1 MIDKVRDWLKVGK
14 DPEKDYIIKQSEA
27 LQTYRNKSNLLFLE
41 SQYDL
46 LCYSEPCEDGSFDV
60 RICAALLLFIKIF
73 EVAHTHE
80 LSGHRAESTT
90 YNRVKRYFYW
100 SSMFKWTEMLIL
112 DCLSC
117 QTNKSAC
124 KDLNE
129 APLEPWGQLEAIP
142 YIHLILIKKVHNDHL
157 VNEIEF
163 AR

>member
-14 DPEKDYIIKQSEA
+14 APEKHYIIKQSKA
-27 LQTYRNKSNLLFLE
+27 LQTYRNNFNLLFLE

-46 LCYSEPCEDGSFDV
+46 LCYSESCEDGLFDV
-60 RICAALLLFIKIF
+60 GICAPLSLFLKIF

-100 SSMFKWTEMLIL
+100 PGMVKWIEMLML

-117 QTNKSAC
+117 QTNKSAR
-124 KDLNE
+124 KDLNHWDNWK
-129 APLEPWGQLEAIP
+129 LYP
-142 YIHLILIKKVHNDHL
+142 YIHFILIIKVLNDHL
-157 VNEIEF
+157 VKEIDF
-163 AR
+163 VL

>member
-1 MIDKVRDWLKVGK
+1 MFFTKEQVNDSVIDKVRDWLKTGK
-14 DPEKDYIIKQSEA
+14 APKKDYIIKQSKA
-27 LQTYRNKSNLLFLE
+27 LQTYRNKFNLLFLE

-60 RICAALLLFIKIF
+60 RICAPLSLFIKIF

-100 SSMFKWTEMLIL
+100 PSMFKWIEMLML

-117 QTNKSAC
+117 QTNKSAR

-129 APLEPWGQLEAIP
+129 APLEPWG
-142 YIHLILIKKVHNDHL
+142 
-157 VNEIEF
+157 
-163 AR
+163 